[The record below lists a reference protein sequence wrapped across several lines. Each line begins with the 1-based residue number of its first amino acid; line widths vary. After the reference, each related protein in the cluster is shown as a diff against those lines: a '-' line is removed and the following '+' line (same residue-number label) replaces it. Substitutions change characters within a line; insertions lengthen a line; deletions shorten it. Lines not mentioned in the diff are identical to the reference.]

1 MASNIYREK
10 SLKRISSPE
19 ELDRYVKI
27 SNPGTWIVLSI
38 VLVLL
43 VSILLWGFFG
53 NLTTTKTVDVII
65 ENGQS
70 EIIVSQEKFED
81 ILPGMKVQ
89 YDNKTV
95 GLVSSVDKDGNIVL
109 SNLDFENGIYQMEIV
124 IEEIKPI
131 YFILN

>member
-43 VSILLWGFFG
+43 ISILLWGFFG
-53 NLTTTKTVDVII
+53 NLTTTKTVDVKI

-70 EIIVSQEKFED
+70 EIIMSQEELVD

-89 YDNKTV
+89 YDHKTV
-95 GLVSSVDKDGNIVL
+95 GSVSSVDKDGNIVL
-109 SNLDFENGIYQMEIV
+109 SNLDFENGIYQMEIIV
-124 IEEIKPI
+124 EEIKPI

>member
-70 EIIVSQEKFED
+70 EIIMSQEELVD

-89 YDNKTV
+89 YDHKTV
-95 GLVSSVDKDGNIVL
+95 GSVSSVDKDGNIVL
-109 SNLDFENGIYQMEIV
+109 SNLDFENGIYQMEIIV
-124 IEEIKPI
+124 EEIKPI

>member
-1 MASNIYREK
+1 MAGNIYREK

-70 EIIVSQEKFED
+70 EIIMSQEELED

-95 GLVSSVDKDGNIVL
+95 GSVSSVDKDGNIVL

-124 IEEIKPI
+124 VEEIRPI